1 MQLVSHLNITSSFCL
16 REIYYGDELYD
27 INHFL
32 ELEPNE
38 NNTYFCGDIY
48 FLHQY
53 NYNFFVK
60 FNIGKEE
67 HILEYNFEKYK
78 SKYDLF
84 IEKIDEI
91 YVISDTYI

>member
-1 MQLVSHLNITSSFCL
+1 MKLVSHLTITCSFL
-16 REIYYGDELYD
+16 RSIYYGDEPND
-27 INHFL
+27 INHL
-32 ELEPNE
+32 IELEPNK
-38 NNTYFCGDIY
+38 NYTYYSGDIY

>member
-1 MQLVSHLNITSSFCL
+1 M
-16 REIYYGDELYD
+16 
-27 INHFL
+27 
-32 ELEPNE
+32 
-38 NNTYFCGDIY
+38 
-48 FLHQY
+48 Y
-53 NYNFFVK
+53 NYNFFIK

-91 YVISDTYI
+91 YVISETYI

>member
-1 MQLVSHLNITSSFCL
+1 MRLVSHLNITFTFAL
-16 REIYYGDELYD
+16 KNIYYGDEPFD
-27 INHFL
+27 INHFI
-32 ELEPNE
+32 ELEPNKDY
-38 NNTYFCGDIY
+38 TYYSCDIY

-91 YVISDTYI
+91 YVISETYI

>member
-1 MQLVSHLNITSSFCL
+1 MKLVSHLTITSTICL
-16 REIYYGDELYD
+16 YKIYYGDELYD
-27 INHFL
+27 INHL
-32 ELEPNE
+32 IELET
-38 NNTYFCGDIY
+38 NNNYTYSGDIY
-48 FLHQY
+48 FLHEY

-67 HILEYNFEKYK
+67 HILEYNFGKYK

-91 YVISDTYI
+91 YVISETYI